1 MVKAK
6 HIAALVGI
14 NMVYACV
21 GIFTKLAAQ
30 QGFLSWAYIGCFAGA
45 VAVMGLYAVLW
56 QQVLKRVELGVAYM
70 FKGSGLIFTM
80 LVAALLFGEHI
91 TIANIIGSA
100 IIITGIVL
108 LAKS

>member
-1 MVKAK
+1 MIKAK

-45 VAVMGLYAVLW
+45 VAVMGLYAVL
-56 QQVLKRVELGVAYM
+56 KRVELGVAYM
-70 FKGSGLIFTM
+70 FKGTGLIFTM